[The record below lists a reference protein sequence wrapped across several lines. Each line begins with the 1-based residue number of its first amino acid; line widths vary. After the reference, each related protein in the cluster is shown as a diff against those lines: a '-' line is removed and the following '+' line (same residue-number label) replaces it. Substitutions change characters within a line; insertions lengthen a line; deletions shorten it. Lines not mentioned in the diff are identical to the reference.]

1 MTKENGDKL
10 VEKLKREYDDLL
22 KDRTHG
28 LLGGA
33 FCLCISCIFQGYK
46 ARHKKSRITK
56 DHFFLG
62 RLLYTIAARKEGYF
76 DFKRNWKIVEDLFNE
91 VTGVKFKHVSYP
103 NKDPKYVLGARCYK
117 IYGNALIEHQ
127 NRARELCQTIRDKY
141 DKYGG
146 PLGAMFQFQSLV
158 YKNYYERACDIT
170 LKRLAKVYKL
180 VKAKK
185 ELSVRDIS
193 REDSRFKLFARGE
206 EVSLWQEKKKIS
218 LFPYLYELERLGV
231 ISFEVEKNS
240 IRFLKNDNFLDFF
253 SSSAVN
259 WRKVQ

>member
-1 MTKENGDKL
+1 VTKENGGKL
-10 VEKLKREYDDLL
+10 VDRLKREYDDLL

-33 FCLCISCIFQGYK
+33 FCLCKSCVFQGYK
-46 ARHKKSRITK
+46 VRHRKTRITK

-62 RLLYTIAARKEGYF
+62 GLLYTIGVPKGDNV
-76 DFKRNWKIVEDLFNE
+76 DFKRNWKIVEVLFNE
-91 VTGVKFKHVSYP
+91 VTGVKFEHVSFP
-103 NKDPKYVLGARCYK
+103 NKDPKYALGARCYK
-117 IYGNALIEHQ
+117 IYGSALIEHQ
-127 NRARELCQTIRDKY
+127 NIGRELFYLIY
-141 DKYGG
+141 VKYGG
-146 PLGAMFQFQSLV
+146 PLGIKWLTQLKFQ
-158 YKNYYERACDIT
+158 KHYYDRAFFIT

-185 ELSVRDIS
+185 ELTVRDIS

-240 IRFLKNDNFLDFF
+240 IRFLKNDNFLDFL
-253 SSSAVN
+253 SSSAIN